1 MFGNRGL
8 GMSEFRLE
16 GLVFRHVGR
25 GSSGF
30 GYTGQGSEI
39 GAYGLGLEV
48 EGLTVRPEPRP

>member
-1 MFGNRGL
+1 
-8 GMSEFRLE
+8 MSEFRLE

-25 GSSGF
+25 GSSGL

-39 GAYGLGLEV
+39 GVYGLGLEV